1 MVLRRFWAWALLGLW
16 LTGCGRPPSAAPL
29 PVASPTPFLPTP
41 ALTLLPPASP
51 TPSVEEVS
59 FDAQRALADVAA
71 QLAFGPRYPGAPGHA
86 QVQTYIQTQL
96 AAWGWTVETQP
107 FTYQAV
113 PVMNIIGRA
122 PGPAGRPIVLLG
134 AHYDTR
140 ARSEQSPGLEATPTP
155 GAVDG
160 ASGVAIL
167 LELARTLDAAAL
179 EHEVWLLFFD
189 AEDNGSGGLPGWDWI
204 VGSTYLADNLTV
216 TPEAMVLV
224 DMVGDA
230 DQQLYY
236 EGHSDPDLQAELWS
250 LAAGLGFG
258 NYFIPTMRH
267 TMIDDHLPF
276 ARRGI
281 PAVDIIDFDYVY
293 WHTVDDTLDKVG
305 LDSLWRVGHVLETW
319 LEQEG
324 Q

>member
-1 MVLRRFWAWALLGLW
+1 MVLRCLSPWVVISLW
-16 LTGCGRPPSAAPL
+16 LTAC
-29 PVASPTPFLPTP
+29 T
-41 ALTLLPPASP
+41 TLQPASP
-51 TPSVEEVS
+51 TVHSGGATPAVPTPDSQPPTPSPCSLAAGAV
-59 FDAQRALADVAA
+59 FDSQCALAHVAA
-71 QLAFGPRYPGAPGHA
+71 QLDFGPRYPGAPGHA
-86 QVQTYIQTQL
+86 QVQGYIQAQL
-96 AAWGWTVETQP
+96 AALGWNIETQP
-107 FTYQAV
+107 FTYQGV

-122 PGPAGRPIVLLG
+122 PGPAGRPVILLG

-140 ARSEQSPGLEATPTP
+140 ARSDQSPGLEATPTP

-167 LELARTLDAAAL
+167 LELARVLDGAAL

-204 VGSTYLADNLTV
+204 VGSTHLADNLTV
-216 TPEAMVLV
+216 TPTAMVLV

-236 EGHSDPDLQAELWS
+236 EGHSHPDLQAELWS
-250 LAAGLGFG
+250 LAAGLGFDA
-258 NYFIPTMRH
+258 YFIPTLRY

-281 PAVDIIDFDYVY
+281 PAVDIIDFDYPY

-305 LDSLWRVGHVLETW
+305 PASLLRVGRVLEVW

-324 Q
+324 P